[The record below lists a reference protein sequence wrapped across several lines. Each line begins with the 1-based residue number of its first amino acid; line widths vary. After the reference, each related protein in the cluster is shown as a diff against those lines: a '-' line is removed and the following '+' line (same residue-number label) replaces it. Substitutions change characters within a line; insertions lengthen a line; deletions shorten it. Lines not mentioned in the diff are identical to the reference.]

1 MSSRLLASF
10 VVLAVLIA
18 AAPARAETELIA
30 VAPFAGPEVVAS
42 EARAVVV
49 EVVGARYPVVPAA
62 RLEQAR
68 ALAET
73 DGSEPAAALAMARM
87 AGADAVVVGEVAA
100 AGEAYAL
107 SLSVLRAADGESVGA
122 VLVPLATAEMTPAA
136 RARIARLL
144 GDLLVWIEPDRTHD
158 GPPGRS
164 APQPQLRAEAQG
176 QVDIADR
183 DVSKARP
190 DAARKQARPER
201 RFPLVFQA
209 AVGLSATARRL
220 AFSQEAGLAGDAS
233 LSANPSPGLHVEAEA
248 STPGEPAIGVAVSI
262 DRSVNAGMSLGG
274 SQGVELPVTQM
285 EWGGAL
291 RGRIRVKKRWVPTFQ
306 LGYSELRYEVGIRP
320 PGLMVPDARYAFV
333 DAGGGVRYELGRAT
347 VFGAGSYLLTI
358 ATSGITDQAAF
369 GAAGSYGLRGEVG
382 LEVELLERILVRVAA
397 RYMRFVLDF
406 EGSGDLAVAL
416 DEDLDQDVIGAVD
429 AFIGATAQA
438 VFRF

>member
-1 MSSRLLASF
+1 MSRLIASF
-10 VVLAVLIA
+10 VVPALLIA

-62 RLEQAR
+62 RLERAR

-158 GPPGRS
+158 GPPGQS
-164 APQPQLRAEAQG
+164 APQPQLRAEVQG
-176 QVDIADR
+176 PVDIADR
-183 DVSKARP
+183 DVGKARP
-190 DAARKQARPER
+190 ETVRKQAKAPER
-201 RFPLVFQA
+201 RFPLVFEA

-220 AFSQEAGLAGDAS
+220 AFSQEPGLAGDAS

-274 SQGVELPVTQM
+274 SEGIELPVTQM
-285 EWGGAL
+285 EWGAAL
-291 RGRIRVKKRWVPTFQ
+291 RGRIRAKKRWVPTFQ

-333 DAGGGVRYELGRAT
+333 DAGAGVRYELGRAT
-347 VFGAGSYLLTI
+347 IFGAGSYLHTI

-369 GAAGSYGLRGEVG
+369 GAAGS
-382 LEVELLERILVRVAA
+382 
-397 RYMRFVLDF
+397 
-406 EGSGDLAVAL
+406 
-416 DEDLDQDVIGAVD
+416 
-429 AFIGATAQA
+429 
-438 VFRF
+438 

>member
-1 MSSRLLASF
+1 MSRLLASI

-49 EVVGARYPVVPAA
+49 EVVGARYPLVPAA

-158 GPPGRS
+158 GPPGQS
-164 APQPQLRAEAQG
+164 APEPQLRAEAQAR
-176 QVDIADR
+176 VDIADR
-183 DVSKARP
+183 DVSTARP
-190 DAARKQARPER
+190 EAVRKQAKAPER
-201 RFPLVFQA
+201 RFPLVFAA

-220 AFSQEAGLAGDAS
+220 SFSQEAGLAGDAS

-285 EWGGAL
+285 EWSGAL

-306 LGYSELRYEVGIRP
+306 LGYSEIRYEVGIRP

-347 VFGAGSYLLTI
+347 VFGAGSYLHTI

-416 DEDLDQDVIGAVD
+416 DADLDQDVIGAVN

>member
-1 MSSRLLASF
+1 MSRLLASI

-49 EVVGARYPVVPAA
+49 EVVGARYPLVPAA

-158 GPPGRS
+158 GPPGQS
-164 APQPQLRAEAQG
+164 APEPQLRAEAQAR
-176 QVDIADR
+176 VDIADR
-183 DVSKARP
+183 DVSTARP
-190 DAARKQARPER
+190 EAVRKQAKAPER
-201 RFPLVFQA
+201 RFPLVFAA

-220 AFSQEAGLAGDAS
+220 SFSQEAGLAGDAS

-274 SQGVELPVTQM
+274 SQGVELPVIQM
-285 EWGGAL
+285 EWSGAL

-306 LGYSELRYEVGIRP
+306 LGYSEIRYEVGIRP

-347 VFGAGSYLLTI
+347 VFGAGSYLHTI

-416 DEDLDQDVIGAVD
+416 DADLDQDVIGAVD

>member
-1 MSSRLLASF
+1 MSRLLASF
-10 VVLAVLIA
+10 VVLAVLMA

-49 EVVGARYPVVPAA
+49 EVVSARYPVVPAV

-68 ALAET
+68 LAGT

-100 AGEAYAL
+100 AHDAYAL

-136 RARIARLL
+136 RTRIARLL

-158 GPPGRS
+158 GPPGQAS
-164 APQPQLRAEAQG
+164 PQPRLRAEVQG
-176 QVDIADR
+176 RVDIADR
-183 DVSKARP
+183 DVGHARP
-190 DAARKQARPER
+190 DAARRQGKAPER
-201 RFPLVFQA
+201 RFPLVFEA

-220 AFSQEAGLAGDAS
+220 AFSQEPGLAGDAS

-248 STPGEPAIGVAVSI
+248 STPGEPSIGLAVAI

-274 SQGVELPVTQM
+274 SEGVELPVTQM
-285 EWGGAL
+285 EWGAAL
-291 RGRIRVKKRWVPTFQ
+291 RGRLRVKKRWVPTFQ

-333 DAGGGVRYELGRAT
+333 DAGGGVRFELGRAT
-347 VFGAGSYLLTI
+347 VFGAGSYLHTI

-397 RYMRFVLDF
+397 RYVRFVLDF

-416 DEDLDQDVIGAVD
+416 DDDLDQDVLGAVD